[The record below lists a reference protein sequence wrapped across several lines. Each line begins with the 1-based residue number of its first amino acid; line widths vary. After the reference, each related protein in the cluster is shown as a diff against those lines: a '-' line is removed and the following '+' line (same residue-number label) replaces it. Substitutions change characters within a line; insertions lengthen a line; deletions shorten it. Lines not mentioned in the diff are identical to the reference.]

1 MDYNI
6 RLEYIYLFHAVS
18 EKPKLYQESGV
29 WACSYN
35 IIGPGNLSAC
45 GDWLA
50 LLTWFPNDNLPFC
63 YSCLS
68 ICMFY
73 FVYGVFFFLSL
84 DEKWYLHISEGSG
97 RCWELIGVTYIKL
110 QNINGAIR
118 KRRQLTWNLWTDI
131 RSIMGSFKN
140 SNKETE

>member
-1 MDYNI
+1 MNI
-6 RLEYIYLFHAVS
+6 SIYSTQFLRSLNCTKSQEY
-18 EKPKLYQESGV
+18 G
-29 WACSYN
+29 
-35 IIGPGNLSAC
+35 
-45 GDWLA
+45 LA
-50 LLTWFPNDNLPFC
+50 LITLLVLAIYQLAGTDLLYWHDFQMIIFLFVILA
-63 YSCLS
+63 CL
-68 ICMFY
+68 
-73 FVYGVFFFLSL
+73 FVCFTLFMVYFFFLSL